1 MDGRPYLAVPD
12 PEAEPEA
19 VLDADLDDVDV
30 EHLDGD
36 EELDQVLLGRGVAGS
51 LKIKSDLGFIKTI
64 KHPWYK

>member
-1 MDGRPYLAVPD
+1 MDGRPDLTVSD

-51 LKIKSDLGFIKTI
+51 LKNKSEVE
-64 KHPWYK
+64 